1 MSVKKHRFNHFCPPS
16 RTGLFRQAA
25 IILLLFCLAGC
36 SDQVSPTSGK
46 QLTEFNN
53 AGPVLPAVDTER
65 LVQAQAGGGPYRLAP
80 GDAVELT
87 MPAILRTVAADEQIG
102 ADRITP
108 YTCRVSQTGTI
119 ALPRVGEVPAEG
131 KTLAEVESD
140 IIAAYYPKHVVT
152 RPSVFARVVD
162 YRTFRVVITGAVMTP
177 GVYSLR
183 SDQMSLV
190 SLLRE
195 AGGIVDEG
203 AGVVRITHQGQN
215 RGAQDKAGAKPL
227 ILPIRGFNVPFAD
240 VQLQEGDSVVVER
253 LAQPLV
259 TVMGLVNRP
268 GNFPYPPDVQY
279 NLAQLLA
286 FAGGLNEVADPHY
299 VTIYRLKPD
308 GTHVSATLQILDNSR
323 LTEESHTLIKPGD
336 IVAVEQTPRTRTAI
350 FLDRA
355 FRINVGTYY
364 NMSDAWDN

>member
-1 MSVKKHRFNHFCPPS
+1 M
-16 RTGLFRQAA
+16 
-25 IILLLFCLAGC
+25 LLLLCLSGC
-36 SDQVSPTSGK
+36 SDQINPTSGK

-53 AGPVLPAVDTER
+53 AGPALPKVDSER
-65 LVQAQAGGGPYRLAP
+65 LIQAQIGGGPYRLTP

-87 MPAILRTVAADEQIG
+87 MPAILRAVAAEEQVG

-108 YTCRVSQTGTI
+108 YMCRVSESGTI
-119 ALPRVGEVPAEG
+119 TLPRAGEIQGGG
-131 KTLAEVESD
+131 KTLAELESD
-140 IIAAYYPKHVVT
+140 VIAAYYPKHVVT

-162 YRTFRVVITGAVMTP
+162 YRTFRVAVTGAVMTP

-195 AGGIVDEG
+195 AGGIVAEG
-203 AGVVRITHQGQN
+203 AGVVRISHQNQA
-215 RGAQDKAGAKPL
+215 RDAQDKAAPEPL
-227 ILPIRGFNVPFAD
+227 VLPIRGFNVPFAD
-240 VQLQEGDSVVVER
+240 VQLQDGDSVVVER
-253 LAQPLV
+253 LSQPLV
-259 TVMGLVNRP
+259 TVIGLVNRP

-279 NLAQLLA
+279 NLTQFLA
-286 FAGGLNEVADPHY
+286 FAGGMNEVADPHY

-308 GTHVSATLQILDNSR
+308 GTHVSATFQIVDNSK
-323 LTEESHTLIKPGD
+323 LTEASHTLIKPGD

>member
-1 MSVKKHRFNHFCPPS
+1 MP
-16 RTGLFRQAA
+16 
-25 IILLLFCLAGC
+25 LLLCLAGC
-36 SDQVSPTSGK
+36 ADQVHPTSGK

-53 AGPVLPAVDTER
+53 AGPVVPSVDTDR
-65 LVQAQAGGGPYRLAP
+65 LVQAQIGGGPYRLAP

-87 MPAILRTVAADEQIG
+87 MPAILRAVAVEELTG
-102 ADRITP
+102 VDRITP
-108 YTCRVSQTGTI
+108 YMCRVSESGTI
-119 ALPRVGEVPAEG
+119 TLPRAGEIQGEG
-131 KTLAEVESD
+131 KTLAEVESGV
-140 IIAAYYPKHVVT
+140 IAAFYPKYVVT
-152 RPSVFARVVD
+152 RPSVFARVAD
-162 YRTFRVVITGAVMTP
+162 YRTFRVAVTGAIVTP

-195 AGGIVDEG
+195 AGGIVNEG
-203 AGVVRITHQGQN
+203 AGVVRISHQGQAP
-215 RGAQDKAGAKPL
+215 GAQDKAGAQPL

-259 TVMGLVNRP
+259 TVIGLVNRP

-279 NLAQLLA
+279 NLTQLLA

-299 VTIYRLKPD
+299 LTVYRLKPD
-308 GTHVSATLQILDNSR
+308 GTHVSATLRILDNSK
-323 LTEESHTLIKPGD
+323 LTEASHTLIKPGD

-355 FRINVGTYY
+355 FRINIGTYY
-364 NMSDAWDN
+364 SLNDAGDN

>member
-1 MSVKKHRFNHFCPPS
+1 MP
-16 RTGLFRQAA
+16 
-25 IILLLFCLAGC
+25 LLLCLAGC
-36 SDQVSPTSGK
+36 ADQMHPTSGK
-46 QLTEFNN
+46 QLTEFSN
-53 AGPVLPAVDTER
+53 AGPVLPSVDTER
-65 LVQAQAGGGPYRLAP
+65 LVQAQIGGGPYRLAS

-87 MPAILRTVAADEQIG
+87 MPAILRAVAAEESVG

-108 YTCRVSQTGTI
+108 YMCRVSESGTI
-119 ALPRVGEVPAEG
+119 TLPRAGEIQGEG

-140 IIAAYYPKHVVT
+140 VIAAFYPKYVVT

-162 YRTFRVVITGAVMTP
+162 YRMFRVTVTGAVMTP

-195 AGGIVDEG
+195 AGGIVNEG
-203 AGVVRITHQGQN
+203 ASVVRISHQGQA
-215 RGAQDKAGAKPL
+215 RAGGKTQQDKTGPEPL
-227 ILPIRGFNVPFAD
+227 VLPIRGFNVPFAD
-240 VQLQEGDSVVVER
+240 VQLQDGDSIVVER
-253 LAQPLV
+253 LSQPLV

-308 GTHVSATLQILDNSR
+308 GTNVSATLRILDDSK
-323 LTEESHTLIKPGD
+323 LTEASHTLIKPGD
-336 IVAVEQTPRTRTAI
+336 IVAVEQTPRTRTAM
-350 FLDRA
+350 FLDRV
-355 FRINVGTYY
+355 FRINLGTYY
-364 NMSDAWDN
+364 NMSDAWTN

>member
-1 MSVKKHRFNHFCPPS
+1 MP
-16 RTGLFRQAA
+16 
-25 IILLLFCLAGC
+25 LLLCLAGC

-53 AGPVLPAVDTER
+53 AGPLAPSVDTDR
-65 LVQAQAGGGPYRLAP
+65 LVQAQIGGGPYRLAP

-87 MPAILRTVAADEQIG
+87 MPAILRAVAAEEQVG

-108 YTCRVSQTGTI
+108 YMC
-119 ALPRVGEVPAEG
+119 RVGESGTITLPRAGEIQGEG
-131 KTLAEVESD
+131 KTLAEVESGV
-140 IIAAYYPKHVVT
+140 IAAFYPKYVVT
-152 RPSVFARVVD
+152 RPSVFARVAD
-162 YRTFRVVITGAVMTP
+162 YRTFRVAVTGAVVTP

-183 SDQMSLV
+183 SDQMTLV

-195 AGGIVDEG
+195 AGGIVGEG
-203 AGVVRITHQGQN
+203 ASVVRISHQSQI
-215 RGAQDKAGAKPL
+215 RGAQDNTAEGATGGKTQQDKTVPKPL
-227 ILPIRGFNVPFAD
+227 VLPIRGFNVPFAD
-240 VQLQEGDSVVVER
+240 VQLQDGDSVVVER
-253 LAQPLV
+253 LSQPLV
-259 TVMGLVNRP
+259 TVIGLVNRP

-279 NLAQLLA
+279 NLAQFLA

-299 VTIYRLKPD
+299 ATVYRLKPD
-308 GTHVSATLQILDNSR
+308 GTHVSATLQILDNSK
-323 LTEESHTLIKPGD
+323 LTEASHTLIKPGD

-364 NMSDAWDN
+364 NLSDAWDN